1 MKSTKILLVVI
12 LFLGS
17 IVFVSPVNA
26 SDEIIYFPIV
36 EPLDLC
42 IDGSVSPLTL
52 TASSEFDYITGLL
65 FVLIWEENSVDYD
78 HFGNHTSSLTNGTLI
93 YYNNSQ
99 IFESI
104 VSIGSFTSLSY
115 DMQILEDDK
124 DPVENYLFAPVDF
137 TNFMED
143 GLDVRSRNL
152 QFIVQDNNSAY
163 CNSFIV
169 QVHGVRGIY
178 SPDKTTP
185 PPNLL
190 ADIQDFAVGFMSYP
204 LWWLA
209 ILIPAIGIIWLIRK

>member
-1 MKSTKILLVVI
+1 MRSIKFLLVSVV
-12 LFLGS
+12 LLGS
-17 IVFVSPVNA
+17 ILLLSPVSA
-26 SDEIIYFPIV
+26 SNEIIYFPIV
-36 EPLDLC
+36 EPLDLYV
-42 IDGSVSPLTL
+42 DGSVSPQTL

-78 HFGNHTSSLTNGTLI
+78 HFGNYTSSLANGTLI
-93 YYNNSQ
+93 KYNGSQ

-104 VSIGSFTSLSY
+104 VSIGSFTTLSY

-124 DPVENYLFAPVDF
+124 DPIENYLFAPMAF
-137 TNFMED
+137 TDFMED
-143 GLDVRSRNL
+143 GLDVRSHTL
-152 QFIVQDNNSAY
+152 QFIVQDNNPAY

-169 QVHGVRGIY
+169 QVHGVRGVY
-178 SPDKTTP
+178 SPDNIAP

-209 ILIPAIGIIWLIRK
+209 ILIPAITIIWLIRK